1 MTVQELSSLL
11 FEEIYSFSFKI
22 GTTLEFPV
30 EIYLAKTSFPIQF
43 IKIVDVQARE
53 RIFSGS
59 TCDGSVSNQP
69 CLETLQGLCDFLKR
83 NLLCGMKKQT
93 CSILYYSEPSNQ
105 PFPSG
110 VTCAKSWPGLG
121 KAL

>member
-11 FEEIYSFSFKI
+11 FEAIYLFSFKI

-43 IKIVDVQARE
+43 IKIVDVQAKE

-59 TCDGSVSNQP
+59 IYDGSVSNQP
-69 CLETLQGLCDFLKR
+69 CLETLQGLCDFF
-83 NLLCGMKKQT
+83 KKEF
-93 CSILYYSEPSNQ
+93 IMWNEEANMFYFI
-105 PFPSG
+105 PF
-110 VTCAKSWPGLG
+110 TAK
-121 KAL
+121 